1 MQGSSRASIATSRA
15 RLAELVGQ
23 TDASALSED
32 LFSVARLLDSEVQLR
47 RVLADPSVPGEAR
60 AELAGRLLG
69 DKVSATAVTLVSE
82 LVALRWSHPL
92 DMVDAVESLA
102 AQAAFQQALEA
113 GTLDEVED
121 QLFRFARIVEREP
134 RLRAA
139 LTNPALPAERKRELI
154 DALLSAKVDPVA
166 LRIITASALAPSRR
180 RTLDRSLEAFSQL
193 SAELRQRIIARV
205 TVAVAPDEAQ
215 LERLSAALGRG
226 YGRAMDLQVEIDPRV
241 LGGVIVR
248 VGDEVLD
255 GSVAQR
261 LGRVRR
267 DLGGSALAS

>member
-1 MQGSSRASIATSRA
+1 
-15 RLAELVGQ
+15 
-23 TDASALSED
+23 
-32 LFSVARLLDSEVQLR
+32 
-47 RVLADPSVPGEAR
+47 
-60 AELAGRLLG
+60 
-69 DKVSATAVTLVSE
+69 
-82 LVALRWSHPL
+82 
-92 DMVDAVESLA
+92 
-102 AQAAFQQALEA
+102 
-113 GTLDEVED
+113 
-121 QLFRFARIVEREP
+121 
-134 RLRAA
+134 
-139 LTNPALPAERKRELI
+139 
-154 DALLSAKVDPVA
+154 VDPVA